1 MSRHLVW
8 MLLSLYAVSVNADW
22 ITIGSSP
29 AQQLEHFID
38 KDSVKQSGPMAI
50 FRQVQVLSHGSELK
64 KISVQSVLGTYE
76 YDCMNAMFRIL
87 QETGFSEQW
96 GVGEKRSLTT
106 TAGKGEWKVLPE
118 SPLGQMMFDF
128 ICPSGNDSQ

>member
-1 MSRHLVW
+1 
-8 MLLSLYAVSVNADW
+8 
-22 ITIGSSP
+22 
-29 AQQLEHFID
+29 
-38 KDSVKQSGPMAI
+38 
-50 FRQVQVLSHGSELK
+50 
-64 KISVQSVLGTYE
+64 
-76 YDCMNAMFRIL
+76 MNAMFRIL